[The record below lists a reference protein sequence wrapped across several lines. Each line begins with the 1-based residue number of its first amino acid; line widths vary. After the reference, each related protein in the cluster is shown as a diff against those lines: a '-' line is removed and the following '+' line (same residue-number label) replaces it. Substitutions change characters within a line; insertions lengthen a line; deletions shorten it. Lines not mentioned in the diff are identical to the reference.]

1 MLGRLVRLICS
12 SSGRLRGNSA
22 VWIPEKRTPKGPL
35 PPRTEN
41 HLPQVWVTRAP
52 AGQIKEGEEEH
63 TSPTAEESC
72 IRCCNILPQQRGLPQ
87 WRTPKGI
94 AVWIPL
100 FCFPPGSS
108 DCNHFK
114 VGGGGVLRISVSSLS
129 RSVLLPVIFSRSGR
143 SIVYSCRS
151 RSVKPVAGGLLCF
164 EPPLLRLYTDCV

>member
-114 VGGGGVLRISVSSLS
+114 VGGGCSPNQCLLPFPIGVAAGDFFPLRAVNC
-129 RSVLLPVIFSRSGR
+129 VLLPISICEAGR
-143 SIVYSCRS
+143 RRFAV
-151 RSVKPVAGGLLCF
+151 F
-164 EPPLLRLYTDCV
+164 